1 MCCYFKWCIKRTSK
15 SKRHNPIIWIVFIA
29 ILLLIDICVSQNGY
43 IILMPK
49 PSTSQTISGELPV
62 LEENYVN
69 RTVISNV
76 KESIEKNTP
85 ILNVTS
91 SRDFL
96 SDLLFS
102 GEGCVVHLIYNKYS
116 ATVSLYILLVMFT
129 NKIIFFLEK
138 ILLFIQNND
147 GKKKGEALGTF

>member
-1 MCCYFKWCIKRTSK
+1 M
-15 SKRHNPIIWIVFIA
+15 
-29 ILLLIDICVSQNGY
+29 
-43 IILMPK
+43 LMPK